1 MLQVKSYRFD
11 LEFEYPFT
19 IAKGTKTHQ
28 PTLVVS
34 LGVGPRLVG
43 FGEATAISYYNVTVE
58 SMQKVLDEKR
68 GMIERYAL
76 TDPMRFWHFLH
87 HLIPG
92 ENFLIAALDIAGWD
106 LFSQIRRMPLYRLL
120 QMNFTKPPVTDY
132 TLGIDTAEKM
142 IEKMQA
148 HPWPMYK
155 IKIGKADDI
164 DLIRALRA
172 QTDAPFRVDA
182 NESLTFDDAQRILPD
197 LKALGVTLLE
207 QPLAKTEWDAMKA
220 LKQDSPVPLFADESC
235 VEEHDVAKCVDAFHG
250 INIKLTKCGGITPAI
265 RMIGEARKTGLKVM
279 MGSMNE
285 STIGAAAVANMA
297 PVLDEMDIDG
307 PLLLKENVAE
317 GLTYDNGV
325 VKISGREGLGIRFWG
340 EKRLNC

>member
-1 MLQVKSYRFD
+1 MQLKSYSFD

-28 PTLVVS
+28 PTLIVS

-58 SMQKVLDEKR
+58 HMQAVLDEKR

-106 LFSQIRRMPLYRLL
+106 LFAQIRRMPLYRLL
-120 QMNFTKPPVTDY
+120 QMNFTKLPVTDY
-132 TLGIDTAEKM
+132 TLGIDTPEKM
-142 IEKMQA
+142 VAKMQA

-164 DLIRALRA
+164 DLIRTLRGH
-172 QTDAPFRVDA
+172 TEAPFRVDA
-182 NESLTFDDAQRILPD
+182 NEALAFDDAKKLLPE
-197 LKALGVTLLE
+197 LKELGVTFLE
-207 QPLAKTEWDAMKA
+207 QPLAKTEWDAMKE
-220 LKQDSPVPLFADESC
+220 LKQLSSIPLFADESC

-340 EKRLNC
+340 EKKLSR